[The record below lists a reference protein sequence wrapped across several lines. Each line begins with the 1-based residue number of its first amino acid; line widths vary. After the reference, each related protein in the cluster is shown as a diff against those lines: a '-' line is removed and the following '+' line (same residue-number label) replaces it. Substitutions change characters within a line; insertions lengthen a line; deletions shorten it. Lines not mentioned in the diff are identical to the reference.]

1 MKKERGM
8 GPGYFES
15 VEGMHSV
22 KLADGGMGEAHL
34 CRYIPAAM
42 AERQKFASRLRAQR
56 GRGMVW

>member
-1 MKKERGM
+1 
-8 GPGYFES
+8 